1 MPNATV
7 RANARTLPEA
17 DDEIITT
24 AEQWAAF
31 DFEPW
36 THTEDEWKPP
46 TGAEWP
52 DHIRSFFP
60 YVRLAWE
67 TLFRTKAELQ
77 TIAEGLDGEP
87 LENLLTGIADSKK
100 FFDNF
105 VKILGGAEA
114 RLLCAASA
122 VELSEEAAR

>member
-1 MPNATV
+1 MT
-7 RANARTLPEA
+7 
-17 DDEIITT
+17 DERKAAAGDQEIMT

-46 TGAEWP
+46 TGAEWQ

-67 TLFRTKAELQ
+67 TLFKTKAELQ
-77 TIAEGLDGEP
+77 TVAEELDGEAF
-87 LENLLTGIADSKK
+87 EELLNGITNSKE

-105 VKILGGAEA
+105 VKILKAADA

-122 VELSEEAAR
+122 AELSEDA

>member
-1 MPNATV
+1 MTKAMT
-7 RANARTLPEA
+7 
-17 DDEIITT
+17 DD
-24 AEQWAAF
+24 QWAAF

-46 TGAEWP
+46 TGAEWQ
-52 DHIRSFFP
+52 DRIRSFFP

-67 TLFRTKAELQ
+67 TLFKTKAELQ
-77 TIAEGLDGEP
+77 TVAEELDGEP
-87 LENLLTGIADSKK
+87 LEELLNGIANSRE

-105 VKILGGAEA
+105 VKILNGAEA

-122 VELSEEAAR
+122 AELSEEARS